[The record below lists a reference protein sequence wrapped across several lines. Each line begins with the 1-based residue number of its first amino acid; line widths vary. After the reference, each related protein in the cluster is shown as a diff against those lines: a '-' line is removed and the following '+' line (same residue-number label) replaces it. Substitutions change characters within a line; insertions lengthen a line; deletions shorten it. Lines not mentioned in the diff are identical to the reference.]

1 MPEIYAPVIRKED
14 ESKHSTYYQVFT
26 GPGALFGGDE
36 GASLGEIKDGVNLT
50 IMLVE
55 AARPVPW
62 TKPED
67 LPFDKEKPLPEL
79 GGMFK
84 DGFHALTAGGGVR
97 FLRRPLKPEVL
108 RGLITPSGG
117 EALSFDDL
125 KR

>member
-1 MPEIYAPVIRKED
+1 MFA
-14 ESKHSTYYQVFT
+14 

-36 GASLGEIKDGVNLT
+36 GTSLEEIKDGVNLT

-79 GGMFK
+79 GGHVQ
-84 DGFHALTAGGGVR
+84 GRVSRPHGWW
-97 FLRRPLKPEVL
+97 RR
-108 RGLITPSGG
+108 S
-117 EALSFDDL
+117 AFSDDSSSP
-125 KR
+125 KSCVP